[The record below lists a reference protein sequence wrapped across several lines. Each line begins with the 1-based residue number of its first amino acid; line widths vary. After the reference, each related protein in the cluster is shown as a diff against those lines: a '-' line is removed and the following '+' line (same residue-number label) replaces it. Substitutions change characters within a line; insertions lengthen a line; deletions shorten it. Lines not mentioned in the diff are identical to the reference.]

1 MSDLLLAQLLLVV
14 IGTPLIG
21 LAIVLARRPVHRVIA
36 DVEARLQRDKIFRS
50 WAAR

>member
-21 LAIVLARRPVHRVIA
+21 LAIILARRPVHRLIA
-36 DVEARLQRDKIFRS
+36 DVEARIQRDKIFRA
-50 WAAR
+50 WEAR